1 MIGCNYKKQGLVT
14 PDEMVSDVVRRAVD
28 IVQMDAMKIGIS
40 PLKQYEV
47 DLVIAGA
54 EATLT
59 ALAEMSRES
68 S

>member
-1 MIGCNYKKQGLVT
+1 
-14 PDEMVSDVVRRAVD
+14 MVSDVVRRAVD